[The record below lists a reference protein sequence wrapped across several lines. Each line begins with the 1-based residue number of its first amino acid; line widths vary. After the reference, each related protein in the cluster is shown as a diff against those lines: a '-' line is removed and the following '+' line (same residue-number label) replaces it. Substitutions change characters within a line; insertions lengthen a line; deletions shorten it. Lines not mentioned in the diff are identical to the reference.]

1 MIPLEAKTHSFTQ
14 PGDCIPSGRY
24 ITLDRNMGI
33 RLIPTADPA
42 FVAGTLGPIYLLQVH
57 TARGKLGILR
67 SQKARFDSSLL
78 HPGKEN
84 MHKLNRKLQI
94 LLTLV
99 ATFGAQG

>member
-1 MIPLEAKTHSFTQ
+1 VEGTSLWTGIWGKGSFPLQIQHLWLAPWGQF
-14 PGDCIPSGRY
+14 
-24 ITLDRNMGI
+24 
-33 RLIPTADPA
+33 
-42 FVAGTLGPIYLLQVH
+42 YLLQVH
-57 TARGKLGILR
+57 AAKGELAILR